1 MMTERIFIFTTK
13 SDDETYVVLWEVHPP
28 KRGPQKSFMK
38 TTGITFSGCVLL
50 RNARYSDSNQ
60 TKGAALSDKSSGP
73 YMSVPTP
80 QVLVYK

>member
-1 MMTERIFIFTTK
+1 
-13 SDDETYVVLWEVHPP
+13 
-28 KRGPQKSFMK
+28 MK

-50 RNARYSDSNQ
+50 RNVRYSDSNQ

-80 QVLVYK
+80 QALVYK